1 MRSCCIVDRTILTD
15 DAMSVPDRFR
25 RRAPRLRLLKACVR
39 RLSLLY
45 RSGLG
50 HRRQPTHVCTLA
62 RERSGAPTLVAAG
75 MFASCLLYPLIKA
88 RATFDEMVKN
98 KGYRAFRMRLAQRSN
113 AAKLVRTILLFYL
126 MDNMSSDIFQTI

>member
-1 MRSCCIVDRTILTD
+1 MFAGFLCYIDQAWGTGG
-15 DAMSVPDRFR
+15 
-25 RRAPRLRLLKACVR
+25 
-39 RLSLLY
+39 SL
-45 RSGLG
+45 
-50 HRRQPTHVCTLA
+50 PMFCTLA
-62 RERSGAPTLVAAG
+62 RERSGVPTLVGAIRRPEC
-75 MFASCLLYPLIKA
+75 SRHVCSYPLIKA